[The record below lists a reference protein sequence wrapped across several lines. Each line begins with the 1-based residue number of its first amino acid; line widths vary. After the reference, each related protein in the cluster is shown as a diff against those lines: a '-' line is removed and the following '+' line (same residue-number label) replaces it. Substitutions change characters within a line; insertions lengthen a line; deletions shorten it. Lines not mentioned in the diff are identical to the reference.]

1 MKVKDLVVG
10 DLYHIDPNP
19 CVYARVGRTGWL
31 QLHKHTSGEWGI
43 DLSLSACP
51 KNIMVYLGRITSRIV
66 TVEDHPVRETAHSF
80 AMGERMIYVY
90 GEHVRHI
97 LPFTGSD

>member
-1 MKVKDLVVG
+1 MKVKDLVIG